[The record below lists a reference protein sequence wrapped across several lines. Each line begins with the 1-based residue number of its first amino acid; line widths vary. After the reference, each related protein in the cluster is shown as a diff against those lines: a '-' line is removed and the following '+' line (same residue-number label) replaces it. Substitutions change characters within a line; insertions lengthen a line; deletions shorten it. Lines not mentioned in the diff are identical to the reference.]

1 MKSNLIKWTWAISL
15 LFLFSCATPQ
25 GTVTKGLI
33 GEQDIHRWDG
43 TSSKTFTRASST
55 GGTLTLNDVG
65 YEVDA
70 LISYG
75 GGTS

>member
-70 LISYG
+70 LIS
-75 GGTS
+75 